1 MTVRLQVQSLAPP
14 SELRCCGVG
23 RRCSI
28 AVAVAQTGGCSSDL
42 TSSLGTSI
50 DLEERGPR
58 GSRSAFAGRG
68 KAQAETRMITGG
80 RGHMETWGQGLWG
93 RETHNSKAM
102 PRATPLG
109 PQSQSLAQRNLP
121 PGPPRAGN
129 PRESFGP
136 ISRLG
141 CLGGVLVPRMVLSP
155 REV

>member
-1 MTVRLQVQSLAPP
+1 
-14 SELRCCGVG
+14 
-23 RRCSI
+23 
-28 AVAVAQTGGCSSDL
+28 
-42 TSSLGTSI
+42 
-50 DLEERGPR
+50 
-58 GSRSAFAGRG
+58 
-68 KAQAETRMITGG
+68 
-80 RGHMETWGQGLWG
+80 METWGQGLWG

-141 CLGGVLVPRMVLSP
+141 CLGGGAGTQDGVVTSGSVKSWQGRGEGGDLTAALSFFQCN
-155 REV
+155 RSLA